1 MLTTKNYI
9 DFKIL
14 DSENGSILAE
24 WKGAEKAGRA
34 LPEDKVC
41 LRKDGTVE
49 ILERASKKP
58 LVGVLQL
65 TSKYMYG
72 MTGHGVPMYC
82 CQPMNKGYPSFRVA
96 CKERDRS
103 KNLLVSFQFES
114 WEADCELPRG
124 SLLKVLGVVEDPAA
138 EAEALAILSC
148 PWSAPRPSAIP
159 IVNQTS
165 DRILLSS
172 GTFNID
178 PVGCLD
184 IDDVLTI
191 ESTNDPELFII
202 WITIAD
208 VAESVKKGS
217 KEYEIAEK
225 IGATTYQNGRAV
237 RSMLHRDLSEKALSL
252 LPGELRYGLSLRV
265 SFHLRHAVLNT
276 CFQKVLVQNEKSYT
290 YESAATLEEPF
301 KKVLTAFS
309 CSEDP
314 HMWIQA
320 SMLLYN
326 LDAALLLKKMKAG
339 LLRSH
344 EAPYKKNLE
353 LLQTLNVNL
362 QFLSY
367 QSAKYVSAGNGHDT
381 YHWGLKAYEYCHA
394 TSPLRRFADLV
405 NQQIIKDSLDNMN
418 MKHILEGF
426 TFAPRPTDALAIALN
441 RRQKEIQEAERNF
454 LILTAIQ
461 NTDRAQIEGLYLWA
475 EEKKQVF
482 YIPSWK
488 CTIRF
493 ATDTDLRPGTSYQIQ
508 YFCDRTKASW
518 KERMIYRVAG

>member
-1 MLTTKNYI
+1 MLVTKNYL
-9 DFKIL
+9 DFQIL
-14 DSENGSILAE
+14 DLDSVVAE
-24 WKGAEKAGRA
+24 WKGAEKANRA
-34 LPEDKVC
+34 LPEDKVR
-41 LRKDGTVE
+41 LREDGTVE
-49 ILERASKKP
+49 ILERAPKKP

-72 MTGHGVPMYC
+72 MTSHGVPMYC

-96 CKERDRS
+96 CKERNRS
-103 KNLLVSFQFES
+103 QNLLVSFQFES
-114 WEADCELPRG
+114 WEAESELPRG
-124 SLLKVLGVVEDPAA
+124 SLLKILGVVEDPVA

-148 PWSAPRPSAIP
+148 PWSAPRPTVVP
-159 IVNQTS
+159 RVNQEA

-191 ESTNDPELFII
+191 ETTKDPEQFIL

-208 VAESVKKGS
+208 VAESVKQGS

-252 LPGELRYGLSLRV
+252 LPNELRYGLSLRV
-265 SFHLRHAVLNT
+265 SFHMRHGVLST
-276 CFQKVLVQNEKSYT
+276 CFQKVLVKNQTSYT
-290 YESAATLEEPF
+290 YESAGTMEESF
-301 KKVLTAFS
+301 KKVLTAFAS
-309 CSEDP
+309 SEDS
-314 HMWIQA
+314 HIWIQ
-320 SMLLYN
+320 SCMLLYN
-326 LDAALLLKKMKAG
+326 LEAASLLKKMKAG

-353 LLQTLNVNL
+353 LLQTLDVNL

-367 QSAKYVSAGNGHDT
+367 QSAKYVSAGNGVDT

-405 NQQIIKDSLDNMN
+405 NQQIMKDSLDNMD
-418 MKHILEGF
+418 MKHILAGF
-426 TFAPRPTDALAIALN
+426 TFAPRPTDLLAITLN

-461 NTDRAQIEGLYLWA
+461 TAERAQVQGLYLWT
-475 EEKKQVF
+475 EETKQVF

-493 ATDTDLRPGTSYQIQ
+493 ATEVVLNAGSSYTIQ
-508 YFCDRTKASW
+508 YYCDRTKASW
-518 KERMIYRVAG
+518 KERMIYRVVA